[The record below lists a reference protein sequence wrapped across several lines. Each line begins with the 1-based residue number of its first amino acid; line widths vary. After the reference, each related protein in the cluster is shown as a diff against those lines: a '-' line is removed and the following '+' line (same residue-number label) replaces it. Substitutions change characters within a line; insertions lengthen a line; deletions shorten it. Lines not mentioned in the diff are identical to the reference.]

1 MIETMKLSEPG
12 YRLFRKMDGEII
24 LQHFCIEKWLSMLEV
39 EGHWENVE
47 TVNEGQ
53 NGITS
58 SNAS

>member
-1 MIETMKLSEPG
+1 MTETTKNLLDPM
-12 YRLFRKMDGEII
+12 YRLFRKMDGEIV
-24 LQHFCIEKWLSMLEV
+24 LQYFV
-39 EGHWENVE
+39 EGHWVNVE